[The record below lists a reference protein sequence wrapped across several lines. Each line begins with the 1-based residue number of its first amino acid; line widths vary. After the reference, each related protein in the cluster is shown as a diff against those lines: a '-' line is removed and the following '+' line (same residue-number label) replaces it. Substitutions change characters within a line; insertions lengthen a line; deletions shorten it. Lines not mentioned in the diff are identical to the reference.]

1 MDKLSIVRH
10 VGAMSR
16 PDPESFL
23 PLKPDTVL
31 VLLALASQPL
41 HGYGIIQDVAERSSG
56 GVRLQT
62 GALYRLLRTLLLDGL
77 VRETDRP
84 RGAMGDDDR
93 RRYYALTALGDAVL
107 TAEVERMARLVR
119 AARLVAQGK
128 RPQLA

>member
-1 MDKLSIVRH
+1 MLGD
-10 VGAMSR
+10 MPR

-23 PLKPDTVL
+23 PLKPDAVL

-41 HGYGIIQDVAERSSG
+41 HGYGIIRDVSERSSG
-56 GVRLQT
+56 AVRLQT

-84 RGAMGDDDR
+84 RDAMNDDER
-93 RRYYALTALGDAVL
+93 RRYYALTTLGEAVL
-107 TAEVERMARLVR
+107 AAEVERMARLVR